1 MKNALLLVDIQND
14 FCPGG
19 TLPVPEGDLVVPVI
33 NSLMELFP
41 VVVASK
47 DWHPPGHI
55 SFASRYAKPV
65 LTLIDTPYGS
75 QMLWPDHCVQGTWGA
90 DFHPSLMTT
99 RIQQVVFKGTHPEID
114 SYSTF
119 FDNARRQQTD
129 LHRYLQDAG
138 VTDLYLCGLAT
149 DYCVLY
155 SALDAL
161 ELGYRVAVIEDGCRG
176 VNVQVD
182 DCAQAMQKIIDSGG
196 RKVTAKALAQKQGKK
211 GSL

>member
-1 MKNALLLVDIQND
+1 MKSALLLVDIQND

-19 TLPVPEGDLVVPVI
+19 ALAVPGGDLVVPVV

-41 VVVASK
+41 VVVATK

-55 SFASRYAKPV
+55 SFASRFARPV
-65 LTLIDTPYGS
+65 MTTIDTPYGP
-75 QMLWPDHCVQGTWGA
+75 QILWPDHCIRDTPGA
-90 DFHPSLMTT
+90 EFHPDLAIAAV
-99 RIQQVVFKGTHPEID
+99 RHVVYKGCDPEID

-129 LHRYLQDAG
+129 LHRYLQETH
-138 VTDLYLCGLAT
+138 VTGIYLCGLAT

-161 ELGYRVAVIEDGCRG
+161 ELGYDVTVIEDAC
-176 VNVQVD
+176 
-182 DCAQAMQKIIDSGG
+182 
-196 RKVTAKALAQKQGKK
+196 
-211 GSL
+211 